1 MSGTA
6 FPNSKLTLPNGEI
19 ASAWRFFFQNVYQ
32 ATGGGNS
39 SIAAA
44 NVSFTPAGT
53 VTVANVQ
60 LAIAQLDSLKV
71 PTTRAVNGHALTTN
85 VTLTASDVGAPSG
98 SGTSTGTNTGDQFT
112 SQTASTLIGRG
123 SAGVGV
129 AQTIALGAG
138 LAMSGT
144 TLNATTTGRL
154 IGIQT
159 ITATGTY
166 TPTAGT
172 SSVIVELAGGGGA
185 GGGAA
190 ATGVGQF
197 SAAAG
202 GSAGGYA
209 RSYLTSGFAGVTV
222 TVGAGGAGSAGAA
235 GANGTAT
242 SFGAVFQATGGAG
255 AAAGAV
261 TTAGTVTASGPGA
274 AGTGSGGNVLNSLGG
289 PGGLALY
296 VTPTGISGGG
306 GASMFGNGGT
316 AVSGTAAGVSAASK
330 GAGGSGGSN
339 LASQAANAG
348 GNGAPGLCI
357 VYEFA

>member
-19 ASAWRFFFQNVYQ
+19 ASPWRFFFQNVYQ

-60 LAIAQLDSLKV
+60 LAIVQLDSLKV
-71 PTTRAVNGHALTTN
+71 PTTRAVNGHALTTD

-98 SGTSTGTNTGDQFT
+98 SGTSTGANTGDQFT

-123 SAGVGV
+123 SAGAGA

-172 SSVIVELAGGGGA
+172 SSVLVKLGGGAGA

-190 ATGVGQF
+190 VTAAGQL
-197 SAAAG
+197 AG
-202 GSAGGYA
+202 GSGGGAGGYSE
-209 RSYLTSGFAGVTV
+209 SYLTTGFSGVTV
-222 TVGAGGAGSAGAA
+222 TIGAGGVGAA
-235 GANGTAT
+235 GAVGGNGGTT
-242 SFGAVFQATGGAG
+242 SFGALLQATGGVG
-255 AAAGAV
+255 GQFGPAV
-261 TTAGTVTASGPGA
+261 SGGTVTVTFSSGG
-274 AGTGSGGNVLNSLGG
+274 GVGSGGNILNAAGQPGCNAVYISSFALSGCGG
-289 PGGLALY
+289 AS
-296 VTPTGISGGG
+296 VFGG
-306 GASMFGNGGT
+306 GALGTNNG
-316 AVSGTAAGVSAASK
+316 AGVAATSP
-330 GAGGSGGSN
+330 GAGGSG
-339 LASQAANAG
+339 AANQPSAAASAG
-348 GNGAPGLCI
+348 GNGGAGRCI